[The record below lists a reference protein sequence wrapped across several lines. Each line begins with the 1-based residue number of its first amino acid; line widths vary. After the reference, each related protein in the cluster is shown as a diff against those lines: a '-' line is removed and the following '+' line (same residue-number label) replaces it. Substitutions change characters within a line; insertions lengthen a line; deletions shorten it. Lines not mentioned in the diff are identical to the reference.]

1 MTYEEKT
8 LAEAMSYA
16 KVPKLPEE
24 YKATGIKIWARAI
37 VKVKK
42 YNGRSNYALAV
53 NDGSG
58 SPRIVKDFGEMIGI
72 KTFEAI
78 YPYEYVTDEK
88 MPSLRN
94 KKDIIAFLGVYGY
107 NEDDITALLA
117 NTDAEGNAKTD
128 EQKSS
133 DKALVKSYIEKIALK
148 EILKH

>member
-1 MTYEEKT
+1 MIYGEKT

-24 YKATGIKIWARAI
+24 YKTTGMKIWARAI

-58 SPRIVKDFGEMIGI
+58 SPRVVKDFGEMVGI

-107 NEDDITALLA
+107 NEDDIAALLA
-117 NTDAEGNAKTD
+117 NTDAEGNAKSD
-128 EQKSS
+128 EQKTS

>member
-24 YKATGIKIWARAI
+24 YKATGMKIWARAI

-58 SPRIVKDFGEMIGI
+58 SPRVVKDFGEMVGI

-107 NEDDITALLA
+107 NEGDITTLLS

-128 EQKSS
+128 EQKAS

>member
-1 MTYEEKT
+1 MTQEEKT
-8 LAEAMSYA
+8 LADALSYA
-16 KVPKLPEE
+16 KVVELPAE
-24 YKATGIKIWARAI
+24 YKATSMKIWARAI

-42 YNGRSNYALAV
+42 YNGRCNYALAI

-58 SPRIVKDFGEMIGI
+58 SPRVVKDFGEMVGI
-72 KTFEAI
+72 KTFEGI

-94 KKDIIAFLGVYGY
+94 KKDIIAFLAMYGY
-107 NEDDITALLA
+107 EEEKIATLLG

-128 EQKSS
+128 EQKAE
-133 DKALVKSYIEKIALK
+133 DKAIVKGYIEQIALK

>member
-1 MTYEEKT
+1 M
-8 LAEAMSYA
+8 AEAISYA

-24 YKATGIKIWARAI
+24 YKATGLKIWARAI
-37 VKVKK
+37 VRVKK

-58 SPRIVKDFGEMIGI
+58 SPRVVKDFGEMVGI

-107 NEDDITALLA
+107 NEDDITALLS

-128 EQKSS
+128 EQKAS
-133 DKALVKSYIEKIALK
+133 DKATVKRYIEQIALK

>member
-1 MTYEEKT
+1 MTYKEKT

-24 YKATGIKIWARAI
+24 YKATGMKIWVRAI

-58 SPRIVKDFGEMIGI
+58 SPRVVKDFGEMVGI

-94 KKDIIAFLGVYGY
+94 KKDIIAFLSVYGY

-117 NTDAEGNAKTD
+117 NADAEGNAKTD
-128 EQKSS
+128 EQKTS
-133 DKALVKSYIEKIALK
+133 DKALVKSYIEKIALN